1 VAVLGRSGD
10 ALLGLGS
17 DGGPTR
23 SLVRAFETARE
34 RGLASLAILGGGC
47 DQIVPLA
54 DITISVPSSGPQQV
68 QVVGMIIINLLC
80 NLLDE
85 RINSGRRPQTARES
99 TAWTTWELRVVGA
112 SRRSALR
119 AVARS

>member
-1 VAVLGRSGD
+1 MLGRSGD

-34 RGLASLAILGGGC
+34 RGLASLAIVGGGC
-47 DQIVPLA
+47 DEIVPLA
-54 DITISVPSSGPQQV
+54 DIAIPVPSSEPQQV
-68 QVVGMIIINLLC
+68 QVVGTVILHLLC

-112 SRRSALR
+112 SRRPGLR